1 MHNAET
7 NKNNAQRGLVR
18 LRCAFENFEIENS
31 VGAIIQLRLIFIRI
45 HIGFDQPALFCG
57 VDIHLLIFWCGGVE
71 ESWCC
76 GVVKYNMNSQGKAP
90 RYGAAIVSWCRITC
104 VILTSAH

>member
-18 LRCAFENFEIENS
+18 LRCVFKIENS
-31 VGAIIQLRLIFIRI
+31 AGAIIQLRLIFIRI
-45 HIGFDQPALFCG
+45 RIGFDQPALCCG
-57 VDIHLLIFWCGGVE
+57 VDIRLLIFWCGGVE
-71 ESWCC
+71 DSWCC
-76 GVVKYNMNSQGKAP
+76 GVVKYNTNPQGKAP

-104 VILTSAH
+104 VFLTSAR